1 MTAFNSVLDILV
13 VPSNWSFDWG
23 DHKGGVTISWK
34 SLVCKGKQRW
44 DFGGKILQK
53 PPACEERDIVPLQS
67 VIVFDGGGLTIGSC
81 WQSGVTFDRKPAGT
95 RLHVT
100 QPSNPRS
107 PFDLS
112 AHVPHA
118 LPQPQD
124 FFPLSG
130 ALTNWPWIYIS
141 AAHILVSKLFQVK
154 AEEGGV
160 VDRPTQLIFVWLFY
174 LLYICQHTKK
184 EGEGGRT
191 YSMKQLP

>member
-1 MTAFNSVLDILV
+1 M
-13 VPSNWSFDWG
+13 
-23 DHKGGVTISWK
+23 GGV
-34 SLVCKGKQRW
+34 GRE
-44 DFGGKILQK
+44 G
-53 PPACEERDIVPLQS
+53 
-67 VIVFDGGGLTIGSC
+67 GGGLTIGSC
-81 WQSGVTFDRKPAGT
+81 WQSGVTFDRKPVGT

-124 FFPLSG
+124 FFPS
-130 ALTNWPWIYIS
+130 TNWPWIYIS

-160 VDRPTQLIFVWLFY
+160 VDRPTQLIFIWLFY
-174 LLYICQHTKK
+174 LYQHTKK
-184 EGEGGRT
+184 KGEGW
-191 YSMKQLP
+191 

>member
-1 MTAFNSVLDILV
+1 MGLAAMEDEISVGKYFKSPLLV
-13 VPSNWSFDWG
+13 RKGTLYHYNPSLF
-23 DHKGGVTISWK
+23 
-34 SLVCKGKQRW
+34 LM
-44 DFGGKILQK
+44 
-53 PPACEERDIVPLQS
+53 
-67 VIVFDGGGLTIGSC
+67 GGLTIGSC

-124 FFPLSG
+124 FFPL
-130 ALTNWPWIYIS
+130 TNWPWIYIS

-154 AEEGGV
+154 AEEGGA
-160 VDRPTQLIFVWLFY
+160 VDRPTQLIFIWLFY
-174 LLYICQHTKK
+174 LYQHTKK
-184 EGEGGRT
+184 KGEGW
-191 YSMKQLP
+191 

>member
-1 MTAFNSVLDILV
+1 M
-13 VPSNWSFDWG
+13 
-23 DHKGGVTISWK
+23 KGGGDNFMKGSGFHCIDMGLAAMEDEISVGKYFK
-34 SLVCKGKQRW
+34 SPLLVRKGTLYHYNPSL
-44 DFGGKILQK
+44 FLM
-53 PPACEERDIVPLQS
+53 
-67 VIVFDGGGLTIGSC
+67 GGLTIGSC

-124 FFPLSG
+124 FFP
-130 ALTNWPWIYIS
+130 LTNWPWIYIS

-184 EGEGGRT
+184 EGEGGE
-191 YSMKQLP
+191 YIL